1 MMTKAF
7 ITGCS
12 GTRLSSN
19 ERRFFDAERPWG
31 LILFARNIGDH
42 AEIRDL
48 VADFREVVGNPDA
61 PVLIDQEGGRV
72 RRLRPPL
79 VPDYPAGA
87 VYGKLHEADAE
98 AGLRAAWL
106 CGRLIGADLAD
117 LGITVDCLPIVD
129 VPRGD
134 TSDVIGDRAYGT
146 DPGTISAIGRAITN
160 GLGAAGVLPV
170 LKHIPGH
177 GPATVDSHLALPVVD
192 TGLETLRRVD
202 FEPFRALRDLPLAM
216 TAHVVYTAID
226 SEACATCS
234 PTVIETIIRG
244 ELDYQGCLMSDD
256 VSMKALGGCMQD
268 RVRSLFQAGCD
279 LALHCNGDF
288 AEMQAV
294 AQASPDLCGAALGRS
309 DAALAMR
316 EPAAPIDRE
325 AREAEFAALL
335 AGIV

>member
-1 MMTKAF
+1 MTKAF

-12 GTRLSSN
+12 GTRLSAD
-19 ERRFFDAERPWG
+19 ERRLFDHERPWG
-31 LILFARNIGDH
+31 LILFARNIRD
-42 AEIRDL
+42 AQQIRDL
-48 VADFREVVGNPDA
+48 VADFRDVVGNPDA

-79 VPDYPAGA
+79 VQDYPPGA
-87 VYGKLHEADAE
+87 VYGKLHASECE

-134 TSDVIGDRAYGT
+134 TSDVIGDRAYGS
-146 DPGTISAIGRAITN
+146 DPEVIAGIGRAMTD
-160 GLGAAGVLPV
+160 GLAAAGVLPV

-192 TGLETLRRVD
+192 TDLETLRRLD
-202 FEPFRALRDLPLAM
+202 FVPFRALCDLPLAM

-226 SEACATCS
+226 GQACATCS
-234 PTVIETIIRG
+234 PTVIDTIIRG

-256 VSMKALGGCMQD
+256 VSMKALGGEMQA

-288 AEMQAV
+288 AEMRDV
-294 AQASPDLCGAALGRS
+294 ASASPVLAGEPLRRA
-309 DAALAMR
+309 DAAIAAR
-316 EPAAPIDRE
+316 RQGEPMDRE
-325 AREAEFAALL
+325 ALQAEFAALL

>member
-1 MMTKAF
+1 MTKSF

-12 GTRLSSN
+12 GLRLTTD
-19 ERRFFDAERPWG
+19 ERRLFDAERPWG
-31 LILFARNIGDH
+31 LILFARNCKTPGQ
-42 AEIRDL
+42 IRDL
-48 VADFREVVGNPDA
+48 VADFRDVVGNPDA

-79 VPDYPAGA
+79 VQDYPPGA
-87 VYGKLHEADAE
+87 VYGKLHASERE

-146 DPGTISAIGRAITN
+146 DPEVIARIGRAMTD
-160 GLGAAGVLPV
+160 GLAAAGVLPV

-192 TGLETLRRVD
+192 TDLETLRRLD
-202 FEPFRALRDLPLAM
+202 FVPFRALRDLPLAM

-226 SEACATCS
+226 SQVCATCS
-234 PTVIETIIRG
+234 PTVIDTIIRG

-256 VSMKALGGCMQD
+256 VSMKALGGEMQA

-288 AEMQAV
+288 AEMRDV
-294 AQASPDLCGAALGRS
+294 ASASPVLAGEPLRRA
-309 DAALAMR
+309 DAAIGAR
-316 EPAAPIDRE
+316 RQGEPMDRE
-325 AREAEFAALL
+325 ALQAEFAALL

>member
-1 MMTKAF
+1 MAKAF

-12 GTRLSSN
+12 GLRLTAD
-19 ERRFFDAERPWG
+19 ERRLFDAERPWA
-31 LILFARNIGDH
+31 LILFARNCKTPGQ
-42 AEIRDL
+42 IRDL
-48 VADFREVVGNPDA
+48 VSEFRDVVGTPDA

-79 VPDYPAGA
+79 VPDYPPGA
-87 VYGKLHEADAE
+87 LYGKLHDIDRE

-146 DPGTISAIGRAITN
+146 DPGTIAAIGRAMTN

-177 GPATVDSHLALPVVD
+177 GPATVDSHLALPIVD
-192 TGLETLRRVD
+192 TDLETLRQLD
-202 FEPFRALRDLPLAM
+202 FVPFRALRDLPLAM

-256 VSMKALGGCMQD
+256 VSMKALGGDMKV
-268 RVRSLFQAGCD
+268 RVRSLFEAGCD

-288 AEMQAV
+288 AEMMDV
-294 AQASPDLCGAALGRS
+294 AAASPALDGDALRRTDSAIASRVRAAEMDRH
-309 DAALAMR
+309 ALQ
-316 EPAAPIDRE
+316 
-325 AREAEFAALL
+325 AEFAALL

>member
-1 MMTKAF
+1 MTKAF

-12 GTRLSSN
+12 GTRLSAD
-19 ERRFFDAERPWG
+19 ERRLFDDERPWG
-31 LILFARNIGDH
+31 LILFARNIRD
-42 AEIRDL
+42 AQQIRDL
-48 VADFREVVGNPDA
+48 VADFRDVVGNPDA

-79 VPDYPAGA
+79 VQDYPPGA
-87 VYGKLHEADAE
+87 VYGKLHAGEHE

-134 TSDVIGDRAYGT
+134 TSDVIGDRAYCT
-146 DPGTISAIGRAITN
+146 DPEVIARIGRAMTD
-160 GLGAAGVLPV
+160 GLAAAGVLPV

-192 TGLETLRRVD
+192 TDLETLRRLD
-202 FEPFRALRDLPLAM
+202 FVPFRALRDLPLAM

-226 SEACATCS
+226 SQACATCS
-234 PTVIETIIRG
+234 PTVIDTIIRG

-256 VSMKALGGCMQD
+256 VSMKALGGEMQA

-288 AEMQAV
+288 AEMRGV
-294 AQASPDLCGAALGRS
+294 ASASPVLAGEPLRRA
-309 DAALAMR
+309 DAAIAAR
-316 EPAAPIDRE
+316 RQGEPMDRE
-325 AREAEFAALL
+325 ALQAEFAALL

>member
-1 MMTKAF
+1 MTKAF

-12 GTRLSSN
+12 GTRLSAD
-19 ERRFFDAERPWG
+19 ERRLFDDERPWG
-31 LILFARNIGDH
+31 LILFARNIRD
-42 AEIRDL
+42 AQQIRDL
-48 VADFREVVGNPDA
+48 VADFREVVGNREA

-79 VPDYPAGA
+79 VQDYPPGA
-87 VYGKLHEADAE
+87 VYGLLYGNAPDAGE
-98 AGLRAAWL
+98 RAAWL

-146 DPGTISAIGRAITN
+146 EPEVIARIGRAMTD
-160 GLGAAGVLPV
+160 GLAAAGVLPV

-177 GPATVDSHLALPVVD
+177 GPATVDSHLAPPVVD
-192 TGLETLRRVD
+192 TDLETLRRLD
-202 FEPFRALRDLPLAM
+202 FVPFRALRDLPLAM

-226 SEACATCS
+226 GDACATCS
-234 PTVIETIIRG
+234 PRVIETIIRG

-256 VSMKALGGCMQD
+256 VSMKALGGEMQA
-268 RVRSLFQAGCD
+268 RVLSLFQAGCD

-288 AEMQAV
+288 AEMRDVAAASPVLAGESLRRADAAV
-294 AQASPDLCGAALGRS
+294 AARGQGEPMDRDALQ
-309 DAALAMR
+309 
-316 EPAAPIDRE
+316 
-325 AREAEFAALL
+325 AEFAALL
-335 AGIV
+335 ARIV

>member
-1 MMTKAF
+1 MTKAF

-12 GTRLSSN
+12 GTRLSAD
-19 ERRFFDAERPWG
+19 ERRLFDDERPWG
-31 LILFARNIGDH
+31 LILFARNIRD
-42 AEIRDL
+42 AQQIRDL
-48 VADFREVVGNPDA
+48 VADFRYVVGNPDA

-79 VPDYPAGA
+79 VQDYPPGA
-87 VYGKLHEADAE
+87 VYGKLHAGERE

-146 DPGTISAIGRAITN
+146 DPEVIARIGRAMTD
-160 GLGAAGVLPV
+160 GLAAAGVLPV

-192 TGLETLRRVD
+192 TDLETLRRLD
-202 FEPFRALRDLPLAM
+202 FVPFRALRDLPLAM

-226 SEACATCS
+226 SQACATCS
-234 PTVIETIIRG
+234 PTVIDTIIRG

-256 VSMKALGGCMQD
+256 VSMKALGGEMQA
-268 RVRSLFQAGCD
+268 RVRSLFLAGCD

-288 AEMQAV
+288 AEMRDV
-294 AQASPDLCGAALGRS
+294 ASASPVLAGEPLRRA
-309 DAALAMR
+309 DAAIAAR
-316 EPAAPIDRE
+316 RQGEPMDRE
-325 AREAEFAALL
+325 ALQAEFAALL

>member
-1 MMTKAF
+1 MTKAF

-12 GTRLSSN
+12 GTRLSAD
-19 ERRFFDAERPWG
+19 ERRFFDDERPWG
-31 LILFARNIGDH
+31 LILFARNIREH
-42 AEIRDL
+42 EQIRDL
-48 VADFREVVGNPDA
+48 VADFRQVVGNREA

-79 VPDYPAGA
+79 VQDYPPGAIYGQLYGTDPDAG
-87 VYGKLHEADAE
+87 V
-98 AGLRAAWL
+98 RAAWV

-146 DPGTISAIGRAITN
+146 DPEVIARIGRAMTD
-160 GLGAAGVLPV
+160 GLAAAGVLPV

-192 TGLETLRRVD
+192 TDLETLRRLD
-202 FEPFRALRDLPLAM
+202 FVPFRALRDLPLAM

-226 SEACATCS
+226 GNACATCS
-234 PTVIETIIRG
+234 PKVIETIIRG

-256 VSMKALGGCMQD
+256 VSMKALGGDMQA

-288 AEMQAV
+288 AEMRDV
-294 AQASPDLCGAALGRS
+294 ASASPVLAGEPLRRA
-309 DAALAMR
+309 DAAI
-316 EPAAPIDRE
+316 AARRQGESMDRE
-325 AREAEFAALL
+325 ALQAEFAALL

>member
-1 MMTKAF
+1 MAKAF
-7 ITGCS
+7 IAGCS
-12 GTRLSSN
+12 GPRLTVD
-19 ERRFFDAERPWG
+19 ERQFFSDERPWA
-31 LILFARNIGDH
+31 LILFARNCRQTDQ
-42 AEIRDL
+42 IRDL
-48 VADFREVVGNPDA
+48 VSEFRDLVGWPDA

-79 VPDYPAGA
+79 VPDYPPGA
-87 VYGKLHEADAE
+87 VYGKLHDIDAD
-98 AGLRAAWL
+98 AGLRSAWL

-134 TSDVIGDRAYGT
+134 TSNVIGDRAYGT
-146 DPGTISAIGRAITN
+146 DPAIIARIGRAMTD

-177 GPATVDSHLALPVVD
+177 GPATIDSHLALPVVD
-192 TGLETLRRVD
+192 TELETLRKLD
-202 FEPFRALRDLPLAM
+202 FVPFRALRDLPLAM

-226 SEACATCS
+226 RDACATCS
-234 PTVIETIIRG
+234 PKVIETIIRG

-256 VSMKALGGCMQD
+256 VSMRALGGEMQA
-268 RVRSLFQAGCD
+268 RVRSLFAAGCD

-294 AQASPDLCGAALGRS
+294 AAASPELCGAALART
-309 DAALAMR
+309 DAALSAR
-316 EPAAPIDRE
+316 SPAEPMDRE
-325 AREAEFAALL
+325 ALQAEFATLL
-335 AGIV
+335 AGVV

>member
-1 MMTKAF
+1 MSKAF

-12 GTRLSSN
+12 GTRLTAD
-19 ERRFFDAERPWG
+19 ERRFFGIERPWG
-31 LILFARNIGDH
+31 LILFARNIEGH
-42 AEIRDL
+42 GQIRDL
-48 VADFREVVGNPDA
+48 VAEFREVVGNPDA

-79 VPDYPAGA
+79 VQDYPPGT
-87 VYGKLHEADAE
+87 VYGKLYGQDRD

-146 DPGTISAIGRAITN
+146 EPETIAQIGRALTD
-160 GLGAAGVLPV
+160 GLAAAGVLPV

-177 GPATVDSHLALPVVD
+177 GPATVDSHLTLPVVD
-192 TGLETLRRVD
+192 TDLDSLRRLD
-202 FEPFRALRDLPLAM
+202 FVPFRALRDLPLAM

-226 SEACATCS
+226 RDACATCS
-234 PTVIETIIRG
+234 PTVIDTVIRG

-256 VSMKALGGCMQD
+256 VSMKALGGEMRE
-268 RVRSLFQAGCD
+268 RVRSLFDAGCD
-279 LALHCNGDF
+279 LALHCNGDL
-288 AEMQAV
+288 AEMRDV
-294 AQASPDLCGAALGRS
+294 AAASPVLAGAALRRAEAAIAARRPAEAMDRS
-309 DAALAMR
+309 ALQ
-316 EPAAPIDRE
+316 
-325 AREAEFAALL
+325 AEFAALL